1 MQMRKSVSGCD
12 DFDAAPSGIDLSSQF
27 AVRGSR
33 FAVRGFAVRGSGF
46 AGPSG
51 GKSGIDSSLFFSTH
65 ESNAQQELLVCA
77 DAVGARR

>member
-33 FAVRGFAVRGSGF
+33 FGVSRFGVRGSRARAVGSQ
-46 AGPSG
+46 A
-51 GKSGIDSSLFFSTH
+51 IDSSLFFSTH

>member
-1 MQMRKSVSGCD
+1 VQMRKSVSGCD
-12 DFDAAPSGIDLSSQF
+12 DFDAAPSGIDLSSQ
-27 AVRGSR
+27 